1 MQSGIFERSQ
11 CLAIGQDNRS
21 IEALIPGRGFP
32 VKCSTDE
39 PRP

>member
-21 IEALIPGRGFP
+21 IEALIPGHDAVFL
-32 VKCSTDE
+32 
-39 PRP
+39 